1 VSEFNQDRPTAGRF
15 DGTCHLLPVRVYFE
29 DTDLSGIVYHANYLR
44 FAERGRSDFLRMAGV
59 HHNELAA
66 LEPPI
71 YFTIH
76 RLEIDFVKPARVDDE
91 LLIKTYAD
99 RVTGARL
106 DMRQEITKQGEVLA
120 RLVIKAACINDEGR
134 PQRLPTEA
142 REALARLKDA

>member
-1 VSEFNQDRPTAGRF
+1 MSELIEDKPTAGRF

-59 HHNELAA
+59 HHHELATQD
-66 LEPPI
+66 PPI
-71 YFTIH
+71 YFTIQ

-99 RVTGARL
+99 RVSGARL
-106 DMRQEITKQGEVLA
+106 DMRQEITKDGEILA
-120 RLVIKAACINDEGR
+120 RLVVKAACINDLGR
-134 PQRLPTEA
+134 PQRLPAEA
-142 REALARLKDA
+142 REALKRLQDA